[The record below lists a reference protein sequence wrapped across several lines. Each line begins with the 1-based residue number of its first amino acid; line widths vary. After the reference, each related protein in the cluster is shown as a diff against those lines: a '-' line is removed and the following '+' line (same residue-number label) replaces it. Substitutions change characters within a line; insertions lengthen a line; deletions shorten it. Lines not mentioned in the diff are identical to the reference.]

1 MEIKELFK
9 GIAVVIDDQVNEK
22 NSSISKIVTFL
33 KTENIPVVA
42 YDEIPS
48 VDVISSLQNASF
60 VILDWE
66 YNNIGMALPEGGVIK
81 PSSLESETKDDLLN
95 FIEQILS
102 TIFVPI
108 FLFTDQEPDSIKD
121 SLKSRGLYFDN
132 KPNRVFIKRKS
143 ELNTYDELID
153 AIKIWIQQMPS
164 VYVLKKWE
172 KALNSTKNK
181 MFLEMYGYSANWVK
195 IIWDMLKLD
204 SRENRQEFGEFL
216 TRNFVNRIGIMD
228 FAEDYMTNSDGFS
241 NEELRCVLEGE
252 RYVKY
257 DAEVNQA
264 YTGDLFYNDEDNT
277 YYLNIRA
284 QCDLA
289 RRDNPELYCLNG
301 QVLSDAD
308 IVTEDIQLTS
318 EGKIRF
324 TPELE
329 FILDE
334 LQEVWSDENRL
345 KEFNKNFIKHR
356 DGRFFSNGVVLERG
370 PEVIIACVAGNKIIR
385 FRMDIKIKKFNSIKK
400 YRIGRILPPY
410 ITRIQ
415 QKCSQHIIREGT
427 MPLPQDIFN

>member
-22 NSSISKIVTFL
+22 DSSISKIVTFL

-181 MFLEMYGYSANWVK
+181 MFLEMYGYSPNW
-195 IIWDMLKLD
+195 IHILRDILKND
-204 SRENRQEFGEFL
+204 SIEYNQEFGEFL
-216 TRNFVNRIGIMD
+216 TKNITNRIGTVE
-228 FAEDYMTNSDGFS
+228 FADEYFVEIGEKVP
-241 NEELRCVLEGE
+241 EELAKVMEGE
-252 RYVKY
+252 RYIRY
-257 DAEVNQA
+257 GENNTPTRA
-264 YTGDLFYNDEDNT
+264 YTGDLFKKGGK

-289 RRDNPELYCLNG
+289 RDEDPILYVISG
-301 QVLSDAD
+301 KKLSVNQ
-308 IVTEDIQLTS
+308 IVTGGVVVHSDGVLQIGDNNYT
-318 EGKIRF
+318 
-324 TPELE
+324 
-329 FILDE
+329 LDE
-334 LQEVWSDENRL
+334 LSQIISDDKAL
-345 KEFNKNFIKHR
+345 
-356 DGRFFSNGVVLERG
+356 SNINADFKKVVSGNIFYKGAIMERAN
-370 PEVIIACVAGNKIIR
+370 EVIIACIDGKEVVK
-385 FRMDIKIKKFNSIKK
+385 FDIKLCAKPFSELKDQ
-400 YRIGRILPPY
+400 RIGRVLPPH

-415 QKCSQHIIREGT
+415 QKCAQHMIREGT
-427 MPLPQDIFN
+427 IPLPQDIFN